1 MNKVLANFL
10 AVILVWSAS
19 AQGTL
24 LFNNSALNG
33 MLRIYAPDGV
43 TGLSGNGPY
52 LVDLVVGGTKN
63 LIDATTKSEL
73 QPQTFFKSTAN
84 AGLFSGTSVIAPGIS
99 PGETSTATVTV
110 RAWDTSTGATY
121 DTATVRGSVSFTQ
134 IGFGGPSAGV
144 PDVAHQFTA
153 FTSFSIQPVTP
164 EPGTCALAAL
174 GLGSLLFFRRK

>member
-1 MNKVLANFL
+1 MNKVLAGFL

-24 LFNNSALNG
+24 LFNNSALDG
-33 MLRIYAPDGV
+33 MPRIYAPDGV

-52 LVDLVVGGTKN
+52 LVDLVVGGASN
-63 LIDATTKSEL
+63 LIDGNTKSEL
-73 QPQTFFKSTAN
+73 KPQTFFKSTAN
-84 AGLFSGTSVIAPGIS
+84 AGLFSGTAVIVQRIS
-99 PGETSTATVTV
+99 PGAASTATVTI

-121 DTATVRGSVSFTQ
+121 DTAMVRGSVSFTQ
-134 IGFGGPSAGV
+134 IGFGGPSGGV
-144 PDVAHQFTA
+144 PDIAHQFTA

-174 GLGSLLFFRRK
+174 GLCCLLFLRRK